1 MLYCSCGMRVIIL
14 SPVLEVTGL
23 WQIFTSAKQIIPR
36 KAWFPGSAISGGES
50 SWAVLRIGR
59 VFGSLSLCVF
69 VWRALTYLTL
79 SLIRRSRDEKNKKA
93 FAVISEILLWPLFL
107 QAIIFCICEL
117 FRPLPDFFHTH
128 LHDFYWEYIQL
139 TEEGI
144 PFFFT
149 SRLIWTIAF
158 VYLFFRYLSRRAQ
171 ISKFRFFFAA
181 FVLSA
186 IPMILMRILLEY
198 YWVIHPLIRSPY
210 QDILPFLTSL
220 FDCLYVI
227 TALWSLACIIFS
239 VKRMATEA

>member
-1 MLYCSCGMRVIIL
+1 MR
-14 SPVLEVTGL
+14 
-23 WQIFTSAKQIIPR
+23 
-36 KAWFPGSAISGGES
+36 
-50 SWAVLRIGR
+50 
-59 VFGSLSLCVF
+59 
-69 VWRALTYLTL
+69 
-79 SLIRRSRDEKNKKA
+79 KNKKA

-107 QAIIFCICEL
+107 QAIIFCSGEL
-117 FRPLPDFFHTH
+117 FRPVFYFFHTH
-128 LHDFYWEYIQL
+128 LHDFYWECIAL
-139 TEEGI
+139 TEGGI

-158 VYLFFRYLSRRAQ
+158 VYLFFRYLSKRAQ

-186 IPMILMRILLEY
+186 IPMILMRIILQY
-198 YWVIHPLIRSPY
+198 NWVIHPFGLSPY

-239 VKRMATEA
+239 VKRMAAEA